1 MSGSAALDLDW
12 RGILADLRAHLPPVH
27 GTAGAVRG
35 SLRWLE
41 SEMRAQGANP
51 ASVRNIVYRDIGTP
65 ADKAALAAILTALAH
80 EAGRPLLSASLVGA
94 SLPGAPA
101 PLPDELELLGRSK
114 KRAYKQFLAG
124 VRAGRTPRMIVT
136 GRRGAGKTVLIDHLA
151 LALAAEHVPVLRLSL
166 AGDASGQ
173 LPAFPAAGRSFAA
186 LAAAQ
191 AEAVRAAFPVGA
203 GVLLARVT
211 ADLNFAGEPPR
222 LPDGTPVSA
231 AVWATEHL
239 LRRAPS
245 GLAVLLALEDTAE
258 LTAHWGAHL
267 PAGVAELI
275 ELRPPTPAEAR
286 AYLMA
291 RLGIGRAA
299 ADALV
304 RETGR
309 NLDRL
314 TLLASVGRGE
324 AGQGESGA
332 ARLLADPDI
341 RALAAALASL
351 SVVALP
357 AALPDIALG
366 AALGFS
372 PAALP
377 THARALLSGSSDA
390 GWTAADV
397 LQAALPLVP
406 AAEAQAAALRLVAA
420 FQDVGGVSEQ
430 EGRPESESA
439 AQLAGFTLIALTL
452 LQDWPALAAQV
463 SRRPDD
469 ARYLPPLWPHIRG
482 NSLRGS
488 VIRKSKE
495 RAGASGEALE
505 ILARALATHHAGR
518 GEYGDPRARDAL
530 FTLLESPRDPVRA
543 WARVKLAESSVDAG
557 NFEAARGQLAH
568 PDLSGLLS
576 EVSDPSTWPPS
587 SWPPSSWTVAAQ
599 ADALLVQAA
608 LARWS
613 GDLEAATR
621 AATDPRTAQGGPR
634 AALWRGLIA
643 KDAGRWPEALSA
655 LQSVPASSPLLSARA
670 RYQEGDLRLRL
681 GQPAAALHAL
691 QDAAERLPRAGG
703 STEETARVLARAATA
718 QRRLGHPAEGL
729 TLLQRALGL
738 LAATDA
744 APRGRE
750 DALPR
755 ARLLSEGLPILLA
768 LGRPDEALAQACA
781 ALSLL
786 SGLLTVP
793 GSRQAEAEYRLRR
806 TQYRLALAYLTRG
819 IGLPYLY
826 PFCGPRRDH
835 PDLQQARAL
844 LDQLLRPATGLS
856 GTPEPDREQVLTFD
870 MLLTRALADPLPAS
884 ALSFAERALSMTDHP
899 YAAAQA
905 HAIRAE
911 AYLRAGQFQTPSAP
925 PAQAQTS
932 QLQAA
937 LADINRAHALLR
949 RVSLG
954 SGSGQVSGLYAP
966 DPGLAAQLLAL
977 EVRATITEGADT
989 LLWLRNALQDPA
1001 LHPFRAGVWREA
1013 GRALEAHHPGAE
1025 DVLRRVYP
1033 ASSLARAEVL
1043 RVRDRLWVLE
1053 AELQAQD

>member
-1 MSGSAALDLDW
+1 MGGPDAAPLDW
-12 RGILADLRAHLPPVH
+12 RGMLADLRAHLPPTP

-41 SEMRAQGANP
+41 SEMRARGANP

-65 ADKAALAAILTALAH
+65 ADKSALAGILTDLAR
-80 EAGRPLLSASLVGA
+80 EAGRPLPTA
-94 SLPGAPA
+94 SLPRAPT

-136 GRRGAGKTVLIDHLA
+136 GRQGAGKTVLLDHVA
-151 LALAAEHVPVLRLSL
+151 SALAAEHRAVLRLSL
-166 AGDASGQ
+166 AGDASEQ
-173 LPAFPAAGRSFAA
+173 LPASPAAGRSFAA

-191 AEAVRAAFPVGA
+191 AEAARAALLGRAGSDGA

-211 ADLNFAGEPPR
+211 ADLNWAGDPPR

-231 AVWATEHL
+231 ALWATEHL
-239 LRRAPS
+239 LRRAPA
-245 GLAVLLALEDTAE
+245 GLAVLLALEDAAE
-258 LTAHWGAHL
+258 LKAHL
-267 PAGVAELI
+267 PTGGAEVI
-275 ELRPPTPAEAR
+275 ELHPPTPAEAR

-332 ARLLADPDI
+332 ARLVADPEI
-341 RALAAALASL
+341 RSLTVALAGL

-357 AALPDIALG
+357 AVIPDAVLW

-372 PAALP
+372 PARLP
-377 THARALLSGSSDA
+377 THARALLSGSSDL
-390 GWTAADV
+390 GWTPADV
-397 LQAALPLVP
+397 LRAALPLIP
-406 AAEAQAAALRLVAA
+406 ATEAQAAARRLVAV
-420 FQDVGGVSEQ
+420 FEELGD
-430 EGRPESESA
+430 ESA
-439 AQLAGFTLIALTL
+439 AELSGFALSGYALAALTL
-452 LQDWPALAAQV
+452 LQDWPALAAQI

-469 ARYLPPLWPHIRG
+469 ARHLPPLWAAIRG
-482 NSLRGS
+482 
-488 VIRKSKE
+488 RKEKD
-495 RAGASGEALE
+495 GASTEALE

-568 PDLSGLLS
+568 PDLSNLLS
-576 EVSDPSTWPPS
+576 EPSLTS
-587 SWPPSSWTVAAQ
+587 SWPISSWTVAAQ

-621 AATDPRTAQGGPR
+621 AAGDPRTAQGGPR

-643 KDAGRWPEALSA
+643 KDAGYWPEALSA
-655 LQSVPASSPLLSARA
+655 LQSVPPSSPLLSARA

-703 STEETARVLARAATA
+703 SAEETARVLARAATA

-729 TLLQRALGL
+729 ALLQRALGL
-738 LAATDA
+738 LSATDS
-744 APRGRE
+744 APRAADPRPRE

-768 LGRPDEALAQACA
+768 LGRPDEALAQASA

-786 SGLLTVP
+786 TGLLTVP
-793 GSRQAEAEYRLRR
+793 LRNEPGARQAEAEYRLRR
-806 TQYRLALAYLTRG
+806 TQYRLSLAYLTRG

-835 PDLQQARAL
+835 PDLQQARTL
-844 LDQLLRPATGLS
+844 LDSLLRPAS
-856 GTPEPDREQVLTFD
+856 GSSDTPEPDREQVLTFD
-870 MLLTRALADPLPAS
+870 ILLTRALADPLPAA
-884 ALSFAERALSMTDHP
+884 ALHFAERALAMTDHP

-911 AYLRAGQFQTPSAP
+911 AHLRAHQIG
-925 PAQAQTS
+925 
-932 QLQAA
+932 LA

-954 SGSGQVSGLYAP
+954 VGGSGPLPDTHAA

-977 EVRATITEGADT
+977 EVRATIEEGAGT
-989 LLWLRNALQDPA
+989 LLWLRTALQDPA

-1013 GRALEAHHPGAE
+1013 GRALETHHSAAE
-1025 DVLRRVYP
+1025 DVLQRVYP
-1033 ASSLARAEVL
+1033 APSLARVDAL

-1053 AELQAQD
+1053 SETGRQD

>member
-1 MSGSAALDLDW
+1 MGGPDAVALDW
-12 RGILADLRAHLPPVH
+12 RGILADLRAHLLQPH

-41 SEMRAQGANP
+41 GEMRARGANP
-51 ASVRNIVYRDIGTP
+51 AALRNIVYRDIGTP
-65 ADKAALAAILTALAH
+65 ADKAALAGILTDLAR
-80 EAGRPLLSASLVGA
+80 EAGRPLPHAA
-94 SLPGAPA
+94 APTTAPA

-114 KRAYKQFLAG
+114 KRAYKQFLAS
-124 VRAGRTPRMIVT
+124 VRAGRTPRMVVT
-136 GRRGAGKTVLIDHLA
+136 GRRGAGKTVLIEHVA
-151 LALAAEHVPVLRLSL
+151 SALAALNIPVLRLSL
-166 AGDASGQ
+166 GGDAFQSLSAPSAG
-173 LPAFPAAGRSFAA
+173 AAGRSFAA

-191 AEAVRAAFPVGA
+191 AEAARAAVGGRE

-211 ADLNFAGEPPR
+211 TDLNFAGEPPR
-222 LPDGTPVSA
+222 LPDGTPVSP

-239 LRRAPS
+239 LRRAPA
-245 GLAVLLALEDTAE
+245 GLAVLLALEDAADLE
-258 LTAHWGAHL
+258 AHL
-267 PAGVAELI
+267 PAGVAERIDLH
-275 ELRPPTPAEAR
+275 PPTPAEAR

-341 RALAAALASL
+341 YALAAALAGL
-351 SVVALP
+351 SGMPLP
-357 AALPDIALG
+357 AAIPDAVLC
-366 AALGFS
+366 AALGS
-372 PAALP
+372 PPAGLP
-377 THARALLSGSSDA
+377 THARALLSGSPDL
-390 GWTAADV
+390 GWTPADV
-397 LQAALPLVP
+397 LRAALPLVP
-406 AAEAQAAALRLVAA
+406 AAEAQAAARRLVEVFRDEAA
-420 FQDVGGVSEQ
+420 AE
-430 EGRPESESA
+430 
-439 AQLAGFTLIALTL
+439 LAGYSLAALTL

-469 ARYLPPLWPHIRG
+469 ARHLPPLWAAIRG
-482 NSLRGS
+482 KTGRGS
-488 VIRKSKE
+488 KDKN
-495 RAGASGEALE
+495 GASAQALE
-505 ILARALATHHAGR
+505 TLARALATHHAGR

-568 PDLSGLLS
+568 PDLSGLLLEPPQS
-576 EVSDPSTWPPS
+576 SWPPSSWPDS

-643 KDAGRWPEALSA
+643 KDAGRWPDALSA
-655 LQSVPASSPLLSARA
+655 LQSVPSSSPLLSARA
-670 RYQEGDLRLRL
+670 RYQEGDLYLRL

-691 QDAAERLPRAGG
+691 QDAAERLPRAGA
-703 STEETARVLARAATA
+703 SAEETARVLARAATA

-729 TLLQRALGL
+729 ELLGQALGL
-738 LAATDA
+738 ISSPLSPQEARPQEARPQEARPQDSR
-744 APRGRE
+744 PRE

-768 LGRPDEALAQACA
+768 LGRPDEALAQAAA
-781 ALSLL
+781 ALNLL

-835 PDLQQARAL
+835 PDLAQARTL
-844 LDQLLRPATGLS
+844 LDRLLRPAAELS
-856 GTPEPDREQVLTFD
+856 GTDEPDREQVLTFD
-870 MLLTRALADPLPAS
+870 MLLTRALADPAPDS
-884 ALSFAERALSMTDHP
+884 ALHFAERALAMTDHP

-911 AYLRAGQFQTPSAP
+911 AHLRADQTG
-925 PAQAQTS
+925 
-932 QLQAA
+932 AA
-937 LADINRAHALLR
+937 LADINRAHAFLR

-954 SGSGQVSGLYAP
+954 GEAGSTTPAA

-977 EVRATITEGADT
+977 EVRATIGEGAGAV
-989 LLWLRNALQDPA
+989 LWLRTALQDPA

-1013 GRALEAHHPGAE
+1013 GRALEAHHPAPE
-1025 DVLRRVYP
+1025 RVLQQMYS
-1033 ASSLARAEVL
+1033 ASSSAHVGAL
-1043 RVRDRLWVLE
+1043 RIRDRLWVLE
-1053 AELQAQD
+1053 SETGLQD

>member
-1 MSGSAALDLDW
+1 MGGPDAGVLDW
-12 RGILADLRAHLPPVH
+12 RGILADVRAHLPPAQAA
-27 GTAGAVRG
+27 AGAVRG

-41 SEMRAQGANP
+41 AEMRARGANP

-65 ADKAALAAILTALAH
+65 ADKTALVAILTDLAR
-80 EAGRPLLSASLVGA
+80 EAGRPPPTV
-94 SLPGAPA
+94 SLPAAPA
-101 PLPDELELLGRSK
+101 RLPDELELLGRSK

-124 VRAGRTPRMIVT
+124 VRAGRMPRMIVT
-136 GRRGAGKTVLIDHLA
+136 GRRGAGKTVLLDHLA
-151 LALAAEHVPVLRLSL
+151 LALTAEGVPVLRLSL
-166 AGDASGQ
+166 AGDVAAQ
-173 LPAFPAAGRSFAA
+173 WPAPPAAGRSFAA

-191 AEAVRAAFPVGA
+191 AEAARAALVGRE

-211 ADLNFAGEPPR
+211 TDLNWAAEPPR

-239 LRRAPS
+239 LRRAPA
-245 GLAVLLALEDTAE
+245 GLAVVLALEDAAGVE
-258 LTAHWGAHL
+258 AHW
-267 PAGVAELI
+267 PAGGAELI
-275 ELRPPTPAEAR
+275 ELHPPTPAEAR

-341 RALAAALASL
+341 RALAAALAGL

-357 AALPDIALG
+357 DAVPDAALC
-366 AALGFS
+366 AALGS
-372 PAALP
+372 PPAALP
-377 THARALLSGSSDA
+377 AHARALLSGSPA
-390 GWTAADV
+390 LGWTPADV
-397 LQAALPLVP
+397 LLAALPLVP
-406 AAEAQAAALRLVAA
+406 AAEAQAAARRLVAV
-420 FQDVGGVSEQ
+420 FEGHEQ
-430 EGRPESESA
+430 ETAPELSGFS
-439 AQLAGFTLIALTL
+439 LAALTL
-452 LQDWPALAAQV
+452 LQDWPALAAQI

-469 ARYLPPLWPHIRG
+469 ARHLPPLWAAIRG
-482 NSLRGS
+482 SRD
-488 VIRKSKE
+488 KS
-495 RAGASGEALE
+495 GASAEALE

-568 PDLSGLLS
+568 PDLTHLLS
-576 EVSDPSTWPPS
+576 ESSA
-587 SWPPSSWTVAAQ
+587 SWPASSWTVAAQ

-621 AATDPRTAQGGPR
+621 AAGDPRTAQGGPR

-643 KDAGRWPEALSA
+643 KDAGHWPEALSA
-655 LQSVPASSPLLSARA
+655 LQSVPPSSPLLSARA

-681 GQPAAALHAL
+681 GQPAAALRAL
-691 QDAAERLPRAGG
+691 EDAAERLPRAGG
-703 STEETARVLARAATA
+703 SAEETARVLARAATA
-718 QRRLGHPAEGL
+718 QRRLGHPQEGL
-729 TLLQRALGL
+729 TLLGRALGL
-738 LAATDA
+738 ISSPVSPQETRPQDSR
-744 APRGRE
+744 PRE

-768 LGRPDEALAQACA
+768 LGRPDEALAQAAA
-781 ALSLL
+781 ALGLL
-786 SGLLTVP
+786 SGVLTVS

-835 PDLQQARAL
+835 PDLAQARTL
-844 LDQLLRPATGLS
+844 LDRLLRPAVDS
-856 GTPEPDREQVLTFD
+856 SQPDREQVLTFD
-870 MLLTRALADPLPAS
+870 MLLTRALADPAPAP
-884 ALSFAERALSMTDHP
+884 ALHFAERALAMTDHA

-911 AYLRAGQFQTPSAP
+911 AHLRADRTGS
-925 PAQAQTS
+925 
-932 QLQAA
+932 A
-937 LADINRAHALLR
+937 LADINRAHTMLR
-949 RVSLG
+949 RVALG
-954 SGSGQVSGLYAP
+954 VGGSDPLSDTHAA

-977 EVRATITEGADT
+977 EVRATIGEGAGA
-989 LLWLRNALQDPA
+989 LLWLRTALQDPA

-1013 GRALEAHHPGAE
+1013 GRALEAHHPGAAGE
-1025 DVLRRVYP
+1025 LQRIYP
-1033 ASSLARAEVL
+1033 AARLARVDAL

-1053 AELQAQD
+1053 SETGLQD

>member
-1 MSGSAALDLDW
+1 MIGPDALGLDW
-12 RGILADLRAHLPPVH
+12 RGILADLRAHLPPMH

-41 SEMRAQGANP
+41 TEMRARGANP

-65 ADKAALAAILTALAH
+65 ADKTALAGILTELAR
-80 EAGRPLLSASLVGA
+80 EAGRPLPTT
-94 SLPGAPA
+94 SLPSAPA

-124 VRAGRTPRMIVT
+124 VRAGRTSRMIVT
-136 GRRGAGKTVLIDHLA
+136 GRRGAGKTVLLDHLA
-151 LALAAEHVPVLRLSL
+151 SALAAEHVPVLRLSL
-166 AGDASGQ
+166 AGDVSGQ
-173 LPAFPAAGRSFAA
+173 LPAPPSAGRSFAA

-191 AEAVRAAFPVGA
+191 ADAARAALVGRE
-203 GVLLARVT
+203 GVLLARIT
-211 ADLNFAGEPPR
+211 ADLNFAGELPR
-222 LPDGTPVSA
+222 LPDGTPVSS

-239 LRRAPS
+239 LRRAPA
-245 GLAVLLALEDTAE
+245 GLAVLLALEDAAE
-258 LTAHWGAHL
+258 VEAHL

-332 ARLLADPDI
+332 AQLLADPDI
-341 RALAAALASL
+341 RALAAALAGL
-351 SVVALP
+351 SVPPVAG
-357 AALPDIALG
+357 ALPDAALQ
-366 AALGFS
+366 AALGYS
-372 PAALP
+372 PAVLP
-377 THARALLSGSSDA
+377 THARALLSGSA
-390 GWTAADV
+390 ALGWTPAAV
-397 LQAALPLVP
+397 LLAALPLVP
-406 AAEAQAAALRLVAA
+406 TAEAQAAARRLVAV
-420 FQDVGGVSEQ
+420 FQGLEDEAVTELSGF
-430 EGRPESESA
+430 A
-439 AQLAGFTLIALTL
+439 LAALTL

-469 ARYLPPLWPHIRG
+469 ARYLPPLWGAIRG
-482 NSLRGS
+482 SAAQGS
-488 VIRKSKE
+488 AEK
-495 RAGASGEALE
+495 AGASGEALE
-505 ILARALATHHAGR
+505 TLARALATHHAGR

-543 WARVKLAESSVDAG
+543 WARIKLAESSVDAG

-568 PDLSGLLS
+568 PDLGGLLAAS
-576 EVSDPSTWPPS
+576 SALAPDSTSPRLTWPA
-587 SWPPSSWTVAAQ
+587 SSWTVAAQ

-613 GDLEAATR
+613 GDLDAATR

-643 KDAGRWPEALSA
+643 KDAGHWPEALSA
-655 LQSVPASSPLLSARA
+655 LQSVPPSSPLLSARA

-681 GQPAAALHAL
+681 GQPAAALQAL
-691 QDAAERLPRAGG
+691 EDAAERLPRAGG
-703 STEETARVLARAATA
+703 SAEETARVLARAATA
-718 QRRLGHPAEGL
+718 QRRLGAPAQGL
-729 TLLQRALGL
+729 ALLRRALGL
-738 LAATDA
+738 LPATET
-744 APRGRE
+744 APRAAESRPRE

-768 LGRPDEALAQACA
+768 LGRPDEALAQAAA
-781 ALSLL
+781 ALGLL
-786 SGLLTVP
+786 SGVLTVP

-806 TQYRLALAYLTRG
+806 TQYRLALGYLTRG

-835 PDLQQARAL
+835 PDLQQARHL
-844 LDQLLRPATGLS
+844 LDRLLRPAAEAL
-856 GTPEPDREQVLTFD
+856 GTSEPDREQVLTFD
-870 MLLTRALADPLPAS
+870 ILLTRALADPAPDS
-884 ALSFAERALSMTDHP
+884 ALSFAERALAMTDHP

-905 HAIRAE
+905 QAIRAE
-911 AYLRAGQFQTPSAP
+911 AQMRAGQSG
-925 PAQAQTS
+925 
-932 QLQAA
+932 LA

-954 SGSGQVSGLYAP
+954 VGGGPDQTSTVHAP

-977 EVRATITEGADT
+977 ELRATIGEGAGA
-989 LLWLRNALQDPA
+989 LLWLRTALQDPA

-1013 GRALEAHHPGAE
+1013 GRALEAHHPASQS
-1025 DVLRRVYP
+1025 VLHRLYP
-1033 ASSLARAEVL
+1033 ASSLARTDTL
-1043 RVRDRLWVLE
+1043 RIRDRLWILE
-1053 AELQAQD
+1053 GELQGQD